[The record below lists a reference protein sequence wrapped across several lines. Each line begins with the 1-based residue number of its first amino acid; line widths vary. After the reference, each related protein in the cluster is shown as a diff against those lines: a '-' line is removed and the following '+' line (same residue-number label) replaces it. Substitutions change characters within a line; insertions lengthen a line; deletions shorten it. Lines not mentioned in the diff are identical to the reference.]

1 MSTFTSVENLAKNMF
16 SFSIE
21 CYIAAG
27 DSLIGGYA
35 HLDYSSQISSAQARE
50 QGMLLPRPDDFGS
63 CWENIAEQGKITE
76 PDLNPVFD

>member
-1 MSTFTSVENLAKNMF
+1 MF

-27 DSLIGGYA
+27 NSLIGGYA
-35 HLDYSSQISSAQARE
+35 HLYYRSPISSAQAME
-50 QGMLLPRPDDFGS
+50 QGVLLPRSDDFGS
-63 CWENIAEQGKITE
+63 RWENITEQGTITE

>member
-1 MSTFTSVENLAKNMF
+1 MF

-27 DSLIGGYA
+27 DSLIDGYA
-35 HLDYSSQISSAQARE
+35 HLDYRSKISSAQARE
-50 QGMLLPRPDDFGS
+50 QGMLLPRSDDFGS
-63 CWENIAEQGKITE
+63 RWENITEQGKIIE